1 MWRSRVEAGRELA
14 RILDDFKDDDVVVV
28 AIPRGGVV
36 IGDEVAKHLDAPLD
50 IVVPRKI
57 GSPENPELALGA
69 IAAGGVR
76 YINRDLVMSLNV
88 SDEYLEQEISRQKE
102 EIERR
107 TSIYRKG
114 LSPLEVKNKT
124 VILVDDGVATGATTV
139 AAIHCLRKLEPKLLV
154 LAVPVGPKDTLSTLE
169 ASVDRLF
176 ILEAP
181 ETFFAVGQF
190 YEIFDQT
197 TDQEVLAIM
206 DMHNT

>member
-1 MWRSRVEAGRELA
+1 MWRSRVEAGRDLA
-14 RILDDFKDDDVVVV
+14 RILDDFKDDNVVVV

-36 IGDEVAKHLDAPLD
+36 IGNEVAKHLDAPLD

-57 GSPENPELALGA
+57 GSPANPELALGA

-76 YINRDLVMSLNV
+76 YINQDLVMSLNV

-107 TSIYRKG
+107 TFIYRKG

-139 AAIHCLRKLEPKLLV
+139 AAIDCLRKLEPKLLV

-176 ILEAP
+176 ILERP